1 MAKKQQRALMIQKL
15 AVGAAVVVIVGL
27 LGFLYTL
34 VLTEAPLG
42 EFVEGEHY
50 ITIENPRRV
59 RGDKVEVMEFFS
71 YGCIHCFNFDPKLN
85 DWVAENRDRVEF
97 VRTPAISSNFWRL
110 LARTYYA
117 MDELGVLEEN
127 HSRLFNDLHN
137 ARRDLDSLDKMAAWI
152 DGHGTT
158 AAAFKSMAASP
169 AVEQRLELA
178 DRLARRLEVTSVPT
192 IVVNGKYLVR
202 ITSEVGPT
210 RMLDVMEHL
219 VDKEMAPPAQ

>member
-50 ITIENPRRV
+50 VTIENPRRV

-71 YGCIHCFNFDPKLN
+71 YGCVHCFDFDPKLN
-85 DWVAENRDRVEF
+85 DWVADNRDRIEF

>member
-15 AVGAAVVVIVGL
+15 AVGAAVVAIVGL

-71 YGCIHCFNFDPKLN
+71 YGCVHCFDFDPKLN
-85 DWVAENRDRVEF
+85 DWVADNRDRIEF

>member
-15 AVGAAVVVIVGL
+15 AVGAAVVAIVGL

>member
-50 ITIENPRRV
+50 VTIENPRRV

-71 YGCIHCFNFDPKLN
+71 YGCVHCFDFDPKLN
-85 DWVAENRDRVEF
+85 DWVADNRDRIEF

-117 MDELGVLEEN
+117 MEELGVLEEN

-137 ARRDLDSLDKMAAWI
+137 ARRDLDSLDKIAAWI

-169 AVEQRLELA
+169 GIEQRLELA
-178 DRLARRLEVTSVPT
+178 DRMARRLDITSVPS

-210 RMLDVMEHL
+210 RMLDVMDYL
-219 VDKEMAPPAQ
+219 VEKETAPPVQ